1 MVDIKSINDDNN
13 YSFQPDKEYT
23 YQFYS
28 SPIYRGYSMGGLLN
42 LHHTCV
48 ITQKNS
54 KLHISFGFY
63 PYDGRIN
70 SVNFKQGSIWSPDPL
85 YEKAKVDGK
94 ITAISSPKI
103 LNNNQKKILNDIFND
118 KYCQKIEQKKKKR
131 SRWQCDVNNHFY
143 HIYFKNCRKWLKT
156 FNELVD
162 EEKIKKSLKLGEK
175 RKKKKTISTKIK

>member
-1 MVDIKSINDDNN
+1 MPDIKSINDDNK
-13 YSFQPDKEYT
+13 YSFQPDKKYT

-28 SPIYRGYSMGGLLN
+28 SPIYREYSMGGLLN

-54 KLHISFGFY
+54 KLNISFGFY

-85 YEKAKVDGK
+85 YEKAKVNGK

-118 KYCQKIEQKKKKR
+118 KYCQKIEQKKKR
-131 SRWQCDVNNHFY
+131 SRWQCEVNDKFY
-143 HIYFKNCRKWLKT
+143 HIYFNNCRKWLKT
-156 FNELVD
+156 FNELV
-162 EEKIKKSLKLGEK
+162 EENKIKKSLKLLGENG
-175 RKKKKTISTKIK
+175 KKKKRSTKSK